1 MRVVS
6 GRSQRQEGKL
16 KSSGGKR
23 SVTNRWSKSTAA
35 AFACFAHTGE
45 VRTRGCHPLFLGGEG
60 NHSSTPSSP
69 WPAVV
74 SNAEES
80 RSHGPRKLAS
90 FAQGERGAANPAMTW
105 SSSCQPLF
113 FREAVSCAAETV
125 SGQTSGQDARTWWP
139 LQALLGL
146 FAIGSIANFDQ

>member
-90 FAQGERGAANPAMTW
+90 FAQGERRGQ
-105 SSSCQPLF
+105 SSHDVELKLSTPF
-113 FREAVSCAAETV
+113 FS
-125 SGQTSGQDARTWWP
+125 
-139 LQALLGL
+139 
-146 FAIGSIANFDQ
+146 